1 MQITRDLRE
10 EAAVIA
16 EREKGMAAKSA
27 EFIEKGAEIYVPET
41 AVAPPSAG

>member
-16 EREKGMAAKSA
+16 ERDKGMAQKSV
-27 EFIEKGAEIYVPET
+27 EFLEKGAEIYVRE
-41 AVAPPSAG
+41 